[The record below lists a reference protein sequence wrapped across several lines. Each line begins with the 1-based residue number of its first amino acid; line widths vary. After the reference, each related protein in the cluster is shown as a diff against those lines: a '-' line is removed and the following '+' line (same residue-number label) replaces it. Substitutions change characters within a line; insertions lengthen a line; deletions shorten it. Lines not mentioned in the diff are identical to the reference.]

1 MEHVFSASAQQSA
14 KAMEHAHT
22 KLEEIKRRL
31 CVCEGNSESF
41 AEVERKLAPGFA
53 SQRHIATIHRRIN
66 DVEKSLGEVKSECKT
81 EFVDYHEAIAYRL
94 SDTAESLRG
103 QIEHESSRLCV
114 TVLTSV
120 KTLVEEL
127 QDRFETEKAFREAEA
142 VVVRTCLGA
151 EKSSRRAD
159 IWQNLINDEISKSL
173 SAGILSSKEARRLRN
188 DIDGHMNQLSSQIDG
203 MNSDAK
209 ERITVKIPNPDAGG
223 GPPGGGANNLDPR
236 LASPLASPPAGMR
249 VLAIQP
255 TRPCRWPSPC
265 IASPVSSVPAQPSIK
280 GGADR
285 RAKAVDPTM
294 SPPVPL
300 DPSACVAPPPCQ
312 QQQPSR
318 LRSNQP
324 LVRQG
329 SLSPSSRMTH

>member
-1 MEHVFSASAQQSA
+1 VNNLV
-14 KAMEHAHT
+14 T
-22 KLEEIKRRL
+22 
-31 CVCEGNSESF
+31 
-41 AEVERKLAPGFA
+41 
-53 SQRHIATIHRRIN
+53 
-66 DVEKSLGEVKSECKT
+66 
-81 EFVDYHEAIAYRL
+81 
-94 SDTAESLRG
+94 ESL
-103 QIEHESSRLCV
+103 

-120 KTLVEEL
+120 NTLVDEL
-127 QDRFETEKAFREAEA
+127 QDRFETEQALREAEA
-142 VVVRTCLGA
+142 VEVRTCLGA
-151 EKSSRRAD
+151 EKSSRSAD
-159 IWQNLINDEISKSL
+159 IVSMNQRVDYLANLIIDEISKSL

-209 ERITVKIPNPDAGG
+209 ERITVMIPNPDAGG

-236 LASPLASPPAGMR
+236 LASPPAGMR

-255 TRPCRWPSPC
+255 TRPCRWTSPC

-300 DPSACVAPPPCQ
+300 DPSACVAPPCQ

-329 SLSPSSRMTH
+329 SLSPSSRMTHSVVQAAAAVRVLSPPRGIPLPTMKKDLCNPSGEGPWRHCSVPKTNEPLCTVLCA